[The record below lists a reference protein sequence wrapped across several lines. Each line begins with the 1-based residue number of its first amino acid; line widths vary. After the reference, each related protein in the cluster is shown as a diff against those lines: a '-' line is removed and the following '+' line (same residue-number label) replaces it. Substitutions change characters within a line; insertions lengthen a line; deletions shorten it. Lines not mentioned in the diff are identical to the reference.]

1 MVLYKILYEILMDLN
16 VKLKTL
22 NFSHH
27 FYLFMTFIYIY
38 KYLNYYCLLNFQYNF
53 D

>member
-22 NFSHH
+22 NFSYY
-27 FYLFMTFIYIY
+27 FYSFMTFIYIY
-38 KYLNYYCLLNFQYNF
+38 LNYYCLLDFQYNLN
-53 D
+53 